1 MWTFADISR
10 YQNQFGQ
17 RLKRFLKFN
26 AICAFGL
33 LLNVLIL
40 NFEFNKLHMNR
51 YAANLIAIA
60 IVTIWNYGTNW
71 KLNWRV
77 TAKD

>member
-1 MWTFADISR
+1 
-10 YQNQFGQ
+10 
-17 RLKRFLKFN
+17 LKFN
-26 AICAFGL
+26 AICALGV

-40 NFEFNKLHMNR
+40 NAEFNAFHMNR
-51 YAANLIAIA
+51 YAANLVAIA
-60 IVTIWNYGTNW
+60 MVTVWNYMTNW